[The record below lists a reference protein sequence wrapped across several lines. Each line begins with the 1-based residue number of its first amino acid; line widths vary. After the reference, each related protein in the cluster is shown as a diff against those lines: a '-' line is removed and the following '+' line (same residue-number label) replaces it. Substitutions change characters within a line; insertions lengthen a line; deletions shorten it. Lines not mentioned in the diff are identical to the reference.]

1 MEAWYVLHSMAAQ
14 MEYMIALTGSLQD
27 LTQLFMEMDQY
38 KKKYDDYMA
47 KVTKEERPPTP
58 PKEQKKKEK
67 ERKKKEKLAKDMR
80 EKEEKTNKVS
90 LLERQK
96 MIVNEKNAEEV
107 KAEEEKEEEEL
118 WEEEFEKKQTPGVV
132 VSSKKAGFAVIED
145 FKVCV

>member
-1 MEAWYVLHSMAAQ
+1 
-14 MEYMIALTGSLQD
+14 MIALTGSLQD

-67 ERKKKEKLAKDMR
+67 ERKKKEKLAKEMR

-107 KAEEEKEEEEL
+107 KAEEEEL

-145 FKVCV
+145 FKVCVWLNS